1 LAAFFYLNTISK
13 SNRDGLKS
21 PDRSTIQF
29 TNFSANNLVRT
40 WAYRLL
46 QPFIILL
53 GIFIASIIGYIVL
66 EGYNFLD
73 AVYMTTITVTT
84 AGFQEVR
91 PLSTGGKIFTITLL
105 IASWASF
112 AFALTRITQ
121 FVTSGEIH
129 KYFKIRRIM
138 KEADKLHGH
147 VIICGYGRNGQQA
160 SYTLKIHNVPFVV
173 IEKDE
178 ARMEQLANDRHDLIF
193 FTGDATEDWVLKKAG
208 IDRAQALITALP
220 DDADNVFIVLTAR
233 SINNNIRIISRASK
247 HSSIQKLKKA
257 GADNVIMPDRIG
269 GIHMA
274 TLVSKPDVIE
284 FIDFLSSED
293 GETIH
298 IESVDYNHL
307 PEAIKNKSLTEVMNW
322 KKTGVNCIGIKNREG
337 KFIINP
343 PQDVV
348 IREGMKVI
356 VLGTRLQ
363 INAMKGNLG

>member
-1 LAAFFYLNTISK
+1 MK
-13 SNRDGLKS
+13 SW
-21 PDRSTIQF
+21 T
-29 TNFSANNLVRT
+29 
-40 WAYRLL
+40 YRLL
-46 QPFIILL
+46 QPFLILA
-53 GIFIASIIGYIVL
+53 GIFIASIIGYMLI

-91 PLSTGGKIFTITLL
+91 PLSDVGKLFTITLL

-121 FVTSGEIH
+121 FVTSGEIN
-129 KYFKIRRIM
+129 KYFKTRRIM
-138 KEADKLHGH
+138 READKLHGH

-160 SYTLKIHNVPFVV
+160 SHTLKIHNVPFVV

-178 ARMEQLANDRHDLIF
+178 ARMEGLSAENHDLIF
-193 FTGDATEDWVLKKAG
+193 FTGDATEDWVLKRAG
-208 IDRAQALITALP
+208 IDKARALITALP
-220 DDADNVFIVLTAR
+220 EDADNVFIVLTAR

-247 HSSIQKLKKA
+247 HTSIPKLKKA

-274 TLVSKPDVIE
+274 TLVSKPDVVE

-298 IESVDYNHL
+298 IESVDYSHL
-307 PEAIKNKSLTEVMNW
+307 PEAIQDRPLTEIMNW
-322 KKTGVNCIGIKNREG
+322 KKTGVNCIGVKNKDG
-337 KFIINP
+337 KFLINP
-343 PQDVV
+343 PENT
-348 IREGMKVI
+348 IIEKGMKVI
-356 VLGTRLQ
+356 VLGTRVQ
-363 INAMKGNLG
+363 INQMKGNLE